1 MKDIELLNELE
12 VKIREM
18 VSSLERERDKNTISN
33 KAVQE
38 SEKLSKIEEKVRH
51 LINMIDQLEQPYYE

>member
-12 VKIREM
+12 AKIRGM
-18 VSSLERERDKNTISN
+18 VSSLERERDKNIISN

-51 LINMIDQLEQPYYE
+51 LIVMIDQLEQP

>member
-33 KAVQE
+33 NAVQE

-51 LINMIDQLEQPYYE
+51 LINMIDQLEQS

>member
-18 VSSLERERDKNTISN
+18 VSSLERERDKNTISHN
-33 KAVQE
+33 AVQE

-51 LINMIDQLEQPYYE
+51 LINMIDQLEQP

>member
-18 VSSLERERDKNTISN
+18 VSSLERERDKNTISHN
-33 KAVQE
+33 AVQE

-51 LINMIDQLEQPYYE
+51 LINMIDQLEQS

>member
-1 MKDIELLNELE
+1 MKDIELLNALE

-18 VSSLERERDKNTISN
+18 VSSLEREREKNSVSE

-38 SEKLSKIEEKVRH
+38 SEKLSKIEERVRH
-51 LINMIDQLEQPYYE
+51 LITMIDQLEQV

>member
-1 MKDIELLNELE
+1 MKDIKLLNELE
-12 VKIREM
+12 AKIREM
-18 VSSLERERDKNTISN
+18 VSSLERERDKNIISN

-51 LINMIDQLEQPYYE
+51 LINMIDQLDQP

>member
-1 MKDIELLNELE
+1 
-12 VKIREM
+12 M
-18 VSSLERERDKNTISN
+18 VSSLDREREKNIISN

-51 LINMIDQLEQPYYE
+51 LINMIDQLEQP

>member
-33 KAVQE
+33 NAVQE
-38 SEKLSKIEEKVRH
+38 SEKLSKNEEKVRH
-51 LINMIDQLEQPYYE
+51 LINMIDQLEQS

>member
-1 MKDIELLNELE
+1 MKDIELLNALE

-18 VSSLERERDKNTISN
+18 DSSLEREREKNSVSE

-38 SEKLSKIEEKVRH
+38 SEKLSKIEERVRH
-51 LINMIDQLEQPYYE
+51 LITMIDQLEQA

>member
-1 MKDIELLNELE
+1 MKDIELLNTLD

-18 VSSLERERDKNTISN
+18 VSSLEREREKNSVSE

-38 SEKLSKIEEKVRH
+38 SEKLSKIEERVRH
-51 LINMIDQLEQPYYE
+51 LITMIDQLEQA

>member
-1 MKDIELLNELE
+1 MKDIELLNALE

-18 VSSLERERDKNTISN
+18 VSSLEREREKNSVSE

-38 SEKLSKIEEKVRH
+38 SEKLSKIEERVRH
-51 LINMIDQLEQPYYE
+51 LIIMIDQLEQA

>member
-1 MKDIELLNELE
+1 MKDIELLNALE

-18 VSSLERERDKNTISN
+18 VSSLEREREKNSVSE

-38 SEKLSKIEEKVRH
+38 SEKLSKIEERVRH
-51 LINMIDQLEQPYYE
+51 LITMFDQLEQA

>member
-1 MKDIELLNELE
+1 MKDIELLNALE

-18 VSSLERERDKNTISN
+18 VSSLEREREKNSVSE

-38 SEKLSKIEEKVRH
+38 SEKLSKIEERVRH
-51 LINMIDQLEQPYYE
+51 LINMIDQLEQA

>member
-12 VKIREM
+12 AKIREM
-18 VSSLERERDKNTISN
+18 VSSLERERDKNIISN

-51 LINMIDQLEQPYYE
+51 LINMIDQLERH

>member
-1 MKDIELLNELE
+1 MKDIELLSALE

-18 VSSLERERDKNTISN
+18 VSSLERERVNNSLSE

-38 SEKLSKIEEKVRH
+38 SEKLSKIEERVRH
-51 LINMIDQLEQPYYE
+51 LITMIDQLEQA

>member
-1 MKDIELLNELE
+1 MKDIELLNTLE

-18 VSSLERERDKNTISN
+18 VSSLEREREKNSVSE

-38 SEKLSKIEEKVRH
+38 SEKLSKIEERVRH
-51 LINMIDQLEQPYYE
+51 LITMIDQLEQA

>member
-1 MKDIELLNELE
+1 MKDIELLNTLE

-18 VSSLERERDKNTISN
+18 LSSLEREREKNSVSE

-38 SEKLSKIEEKVRH
+38 SEKLSKIEERVRH
-51 LINMIDQLEQPYYE
+51 LITMIDQLEQA

>member
-12 VKIREM
+12 AKIRKM
-18 VSSLERERDKNTISN
+18 VSSLDRERDKNIISN

-51 LINMIDQLEQPYYE
+51 LINMIDQLDQP